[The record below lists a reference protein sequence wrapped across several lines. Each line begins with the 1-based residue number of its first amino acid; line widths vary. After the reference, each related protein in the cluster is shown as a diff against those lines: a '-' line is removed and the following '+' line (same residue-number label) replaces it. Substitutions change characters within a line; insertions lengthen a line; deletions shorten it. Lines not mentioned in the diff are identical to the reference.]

1 MNIQQQRH
9 GAVTVLKLEGALTSN
24 DAADFKSRLLKA
36 QRESLGRLVLDA
48 SAIPLIDSKGLETLV
63 EVTQVMEQSG
73 KALKLCAANETV
85 REVLEL
91 TGLAGMFEH
100 FEDVNAAVRSFL

>member
-1 MNIQQQRH
+1 MNIQQQRQ
-9 GAVTVLKLEGALTSN
+9 GAVTVLKLEGALTCN

-48 SAIPLIDSKGLETLV
+48 SAMPLVDSKGLEAMV

-73 KALKLCAANETV
+73 KALKLCAANETL

-91 TGLAGMFEH
+91 TGLAGLFEH

>member
-1 MNIQQQRH
+1 MNIQQERQ
-9 GAVTVLKLEGALTSN
+9 GAVTVLKLKGPLTSN
-24 DAADFKSRLLKA
+24 DAPEFKSLLLEA

-48 SAIPLIDSKGLETLV
+48 SAIPLVDSKGLEALV
-63 EVTQVMEQSG
+63 EVTEAMEQSG
-73 KALKLCAANETV
+73 KALKLCAANETL

-100 FEDVNAAVRSFL
+100 FEDVNAGVRSFL

>member
-1 MNIQQQRH
+1 MNIQQQRQ

-24 DAADFKSRLLKA
+24 DAADFKSRMLKA

-48 SAIPLIDSKGLETLV
+48 SAMPLVDSKGLEALV

-73 KALKLCAANETV
+73 KALKLCAVNETL

-91 TGLAGMFEH
+91 TGLAGLFEH
-100 FEDVNAAVRSFL
+100 FEDVNAGVRSFL

>member
-1 MNIQQQRH
+1 MNIQQRRQ
-9 GAVTVLKLEGALTSN
+9 GAVTVLKLEGPLAGS
-24 DAADFKSRLLKA
+24 DAAELKRCLLEA
-36 QRESLGRLVLDA
+36 QRDSLGRLVLDA
-48 SAIPLIDSKGLETLV
+48 SAIPLIDSKGLEALV

-73 KALKLCAANETV
+73 KALKLCTTNETV

>member
-1 MNIQQQRH
+1 MNIQQRRH
-9 GAVTVLKLEGALTSN
+9 GAVTVLKLEGPLAGS
-24 DAADFKSRLLKA
+24 DAAEFKSCVLEA
-36 QRESLGRLVLDA
+36 QRDSLGRLVLDA

-85 REVLEL
+85 REVLRL

-100 FEDVNAAVRSFL
+100 FEEVNAAVRSFL